1 MALLAND
8 TLGSQREHLE
18 TPLPASYFDAFE
30 VIDNDPHNMLIVA
43 EQHGRVVGVLQLTF
57 IPGMTYRG
65 GWRAQIEGV
74 RVAGDVR
81 GHGVGKAL
89 IVNAIEKARDAG
101 CHLVQLTT
109 DRRRSDA
116 IRFYES
122 IGFRPMHDGMK
133 LWLSD
138 VQAP

>member
-122 IGFRPMHDGMK
+122 IGFRPTHDGMK